1 MTALHAPLCR
11 ALRLPADTPVSGL
24 LALLVAAEPPPAP
37 TEGHGDVIL
46 DLVAALPPEMA
57 WLAAELL
64 LRRALAGGSG
74 TPGRSCWT
82 RRCTFGVRGRRL
94 RRCGVWAKRLGFE
107 VELQT
112 RELFAA
118 R

>member
-1 MTALHAPLCR
+1 LTALHAPLCR

-64 LRRALAGGSG
+64 LRRALGFAKY
-74 TPGRSCWT
+74 GRPLRYADGRGIRDAREELLDAAVYLWREGETSAAV
-82 RRCTFGVRGRRL
+82 RC
-94 RRCGVWAKRLGFE
+94 LGE
-107 VELQT
+107 
-112 RELFAA
+112 AA
-118 R
+118 RL